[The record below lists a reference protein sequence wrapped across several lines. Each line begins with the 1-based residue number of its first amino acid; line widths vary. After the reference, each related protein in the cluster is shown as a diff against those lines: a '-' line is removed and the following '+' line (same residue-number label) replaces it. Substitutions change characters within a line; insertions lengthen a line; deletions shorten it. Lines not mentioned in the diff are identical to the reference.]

1 MELTLQQI
9 LKFYSSLQIKLSM
22 PRQKIRNK
30 GMSGKFN
37 TCHLKFPLNL
47 HQHEQNWFLNGL
59 QALVSSLY
67 I

>member
-1 MELTLQQI
+1 
-9 LKFYSSLQIKLSM
+9 M
-22 PRQKIRNK
+22 PRQKIRNE

-37 TCHLKFPLNL
+37 TCHLKFPLNR

-59 QALVSSLY
+59 QALVSSLH